1 MDHDRFDALTRSLG
15 VHASRRSL
23 SRAVAGSGLGAILG
37 SAFGALAVDAKQK
50 RHKKKNKRK
59 KPKKPKFNAFG
70 CVSVG
75 KTCKNAEQCCSGICT
90 GKKGN
95 RTCRAHDV
103 GTCDQAAPGICE
115 AGNPLFSVCNGKSD
129 CACFR
134 TTGGSSICGAL
145 FNPGLSECAA
155 CRRDADCVALGFPP
169 GSSCAP
175 IGGAFLCAGLCETG
189 LACMMPCGSTPRA

>member
-1 MDHDRFDALTRSLG
+1 MAHDHFDALTRSLG
-15 VHASRRSL
+15 ATASRRSL
-23 SRAVAGSGLGAILG
+23 GRALAGGGLGTLLN
-37 SAFGALAVDAKQK
+37 SALGALAVDAKQK
-50 RHKKKNKRK
+50 RHRKKEK
-59 KPKKPKFNAFG
+59 KPKPNAFG

-90 GKKGN
+90 GKKGK
-95 RTCRAHDV
+95 RKCRAHDV
-103 GTCDQAAPGICE
+103 GTCDQEASGICE
-115 AGNPLFSVCNGKSD
+115 AGNPLFTVCNGKTD